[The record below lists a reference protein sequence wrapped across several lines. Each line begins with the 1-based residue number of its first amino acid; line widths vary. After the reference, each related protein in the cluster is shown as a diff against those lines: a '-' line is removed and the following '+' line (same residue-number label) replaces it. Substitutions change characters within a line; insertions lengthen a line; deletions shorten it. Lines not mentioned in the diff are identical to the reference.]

1 MKMKKRTAI
10 WAGLVATA
18 MCVIFASSGFLF
30 LQRNQE
36 GFIFAD
42 QKGDASVLAR
52 IRVTGVLKDSFHRVS
67 FSSHGMNF
75 EHRALRQTMFQDLF
89 RAKDWHP
96 AAARSKR
103 DAGKICCR

>member
-1 MKMKKRTAI
+1 
-10 WAGLVATA
+10 

-96 AAARSKR
+96 VCYYFEPLPEANVTRE
-103 DAGKICCR
+103 KICCR

>member
-42 QKGDASVLAR
+42 QKGDASGAGTHSCDRCTERFLPSR
-52 IRVTGVLKDSFHRVS
+52 ILS
-67 FSSHGMNF
+67 FSWMNF
-75 EHRALRQTMFQDLF
+75 EHRALRQTIVSGL
-89 RAKDWHP
+89 
-96 AAARSKR
+96 
-103 DAGKICCR
+103 I

>member
-75 EHRALRQTMFQDLF
+75 EHRALRQTMFQTYLG
-89 RAKDWHP
+89 RKTGIRYAIILSRCPKQT
-96 AAARSKR
+96 
-103 DAGKICCR
+103 